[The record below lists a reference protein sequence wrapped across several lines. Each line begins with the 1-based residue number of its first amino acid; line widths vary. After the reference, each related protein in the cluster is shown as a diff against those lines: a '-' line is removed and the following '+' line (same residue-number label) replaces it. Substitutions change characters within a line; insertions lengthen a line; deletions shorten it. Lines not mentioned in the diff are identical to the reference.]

1 MSNGALFAVGFV
13 ITALVVFAIGGLL
26 YAARLDQ
33 RYQDEFESAGGG
45 ANNDA
50 SGDS

>member
-1 MSNGALFAVGFV
+1 VSNGALFAVGFV

-26 YAARLDQ
+26 YAAHLDQ

-45 ANNDA
+45 ADKDA
-50 SGDS
+50 PDNS

>member
-26 YAARLDQ
+26 YAAMLDQ
-33 RYQDEFESAGGG
+33 RYQAQMDDSADKLAGPS
-45 ANNDA
+45 A
-50 SGDS
+50 DS

>member
-26 YAARLDQ
+26 YAAHLDQ
-33 RYQDEFESAGGG
+33 RYQDEFESSGGG
-45 ANNDA
+45 ANRDA

>member
-26 YAARLDQ
+26 YAAHLDQ

-45 ANNDA
+45 VNRDA

>member
-26 YAARLDQ
+26 YAAHLDQ
-33 RYQDEFESAGGG
+33 RFQDEFESAGGN
-45 ANNDA
+45 ADDDA
-50 SGDS
+50 PSDS